1 VLGKANEEPKMV
13 EVDFISDRVTN
24 KFHVDNIAE
33 LKRLVTAKA
42 DEDIPWDDYIIK
54 VNTVEQS
61 DTYVFKAADG
71 PFEVRAVQ
79 KDIKGGL

>member
-1 VLGKANEEPKMV
+1 M

-33 LKRLVTAKA
+33 LKRQAAAKA
-42 DEDIPWDDYIIK
+42 DEDIPWNEYVIK
-54 VNTVEQS
+54 VNGTEQP
-61 DTYVFKAADG
+61 DTFVFKASDG
-71 PFEVRAVQ
+71 PFVVRAVQ

>member
-1 VLGKANEEPKMV
+1 MV

-33 LKRLVTAKA
+33 LKRMVSAKA
-42 DEDIPWDDYIIK
+42 DEDIPWEEYLIK
-54 VNTVEQS
+54 VNGAERA
-61 DTYVFKAADG
+61 DTYVFVASEG

>member
-1 VLGKANEEPKMV
+1 MV
-13 EVDFISDRVTN
+13 EVDFISDRLLS

-42 DEDIPWDDYIIK
+42 DEDIPWGEYLIK
-54 VNTVEQS
+54 VNGDEQPDS
-61 DTYVFKAADG
+61 YVFKASKG

-79 KDIKGGL
+79 QKLEGGL

>member
-1 VLGKANEEPKMV
+1 MV

-33 LKRLVTAKA
+33 LKRLVSAKA
-42 DEDIPWDDYIIK
+42 DEDIPWAEYALK
-54 VNTVEQS
+54 VNSVERP
-61 DTYVFKAADG
+61 DTYVFTAADA

-79 KDIKGGL
+79 KDIKAGL

>member
-1 VLGKANEEPKMV
+1 MV

-33 LKRLVTAKA
+33 LKRLVSAKA
-42 DEDIPWDDYIIK
+42 DEDIPWHDYLIK
-54 VNTVEQS
+54 VNGVERP
-61 DTYVFKAADG
+61 DTYVFVATEG